1 MFNKFAPAVMNVI
14 IQSASK
20 ESIEI
25 VVQRATQLLSNLG
38 DRLPAWG
45 ELYRDLHMHPEL
57 SMQETRTA
65 GIVARHLRDL
75 GYEVTEG
82 VGHTGVVGLLRNG
95 AGPVVMLRGD
105 MDALPIK
112 EQTGV
117 DYASKVVGTTIDG
130 STVPVMHACGHDIH
144 TTSLIATAEIL
155 VKGREAWRG
164 TAFICA
170 QPAEET
176 GQGAEAMLRSGLFTN
191 FPRPDICLGQHVLP
205 LAGGMVG
212 HNSGVIMSSS
222 INVDIRLIGKGGHGS
237 LPQVAIDP
245 VVMASSLIMKL
256 QTIRSR
262 ELAGDVPAVMTV
274 GFVNSGLKHNVIPDD
289 AHIGLNIRT
298 QSTHVQQ
305 QIVDAIR
312 RMAVAE
318 AQAFRAPKP
327 PEIITS
333 DAFPLTS
340 NNEPIDQRILAVHRA
355 LLGHENVVELPT
367 LMGSEDFSR
376 YGLPGRHHYGGEPVP
391 CCFWFFG
398 GHSRER
404 YDAAPGDTPSA
415 KLSYLPSNHQSNF
428 APDPESTLHGG
439 VCALASAALAY
450 LPAAS
455 DAQKVP

>member
-1 MFNKFAPAVMNVI
+1 MTI
-14 IQSASK
+14 RSLSD
-20 ESIEI
+20 ESVDV
-25 VVQRATQLLSNLG
+25 VVQRTTHVLSDLEG
-38 DRLPAWG
+38 RLPALG
-45 ELYRDLHMHPEL
+45 ELYRDLHRHPEL
-57 SMQETRTA
+57 SLQEHRTA
-65 GIVARHLRDL
+65 GIVAQHLRNT
-75 GYEVTEG
+75 GYKVTEG
-82 VGHTGVVGLLRNG
+82 VGQTGVVALLRNG
-95 AGPVVMLRGD
+95 EGPVVMLRGD

-117 DYASKVVGTTIDG
+117 DYASDIFETSSDG
-130 STVPVMHACGHDIH
+130 SKVPVMHACGHDVH
-144 TTSLIATAEIL
+144 VTCLIATAEIL
-155 VKGREAWRG
+155 AKKSEAWQG

-176 GQGAEAMLRSGLFTN
+176 GQGAEAMLRDGLFKR

-205 LAGGMVG
+205 LAAGTVG
-212 HNSGVIMSSS
+212 HNSGVIMSAS
-222 INVDIRLIGKGGHGS
+222 INVDVKLIGKGGHGS

-262 ELAGDVPAVMTV
+262 ELPGDVPAVITV
-274 GFVNSGLKHNVIPDD
+274 GFVNAGVKHNVIPDE
-289 AHIGLNIRT
+289 AHIGVNIRT

-305 QIVDAIR
+305 QIIDAIR
-312 RMAVAE
+312 RIAAAE

-340 NNEPIDQRILAVHRA
+340 NNEPIDQRILAVHRT
-355 LLGHENVVELPT
+355 LLGNENVVELRT

-376 YGLPGRHHYGGEPVP
+376 YGLPGRYHYGGEPVP
-391 CCFWFFG
+391 YCFWFFG

-415 KLSYLPSNHQSNF
+415 KLSYLPSNHQPNF
-428 APDPESTLHGG
+428 APDPEPTLRVG
-439 VCALASAALAY
+439 VCALTSAALAY
-450 LPAAS
+450 LPATGFVRETA
-455 DAQKVP
+455 